1 MVYNSGRSDIIIMA
15 ITSRLYQMDK
25 LGEKLVN
32 DWQGAGLLK
41 PSVFKPILTTVE
53 NTLVLMKLGKLQNED
68 RQALDQILEDIL
80 GFD

>member
-1 MVYNSGRSDIIIMA
+1 MA